1 MEDYFWIL
9 ILGAFWLFEI
19 TNKARKK
26 RRQTEEEE
34 PGTSRPDPRSALQEL
49 ARGVDRSARRAEE
62 SLQRREEKQRE
73 SVPVPE
79 SVPGSVPVPVSAAT
93 RAPVDKT
100 RRRREAFEAI
110 AAMLA
115 VPPEKMATAPVTQV
129 QTAAAP
135 GPPPAT
141 RPRPAP
147 AASRGPDVESLAPP
161 AVVRRRGRLG
171 LRRLAR
177 LTEIQRA
184 IVLSEILGPP
194 VSLAK
199 RSAFRLDS
207 G

>member
-19 TNKARKK
+19 ANKARKK
-26 RRQTEEEE
+26 RAQTEEEE
-34 PGTSRPDPRSALQEL
+34 PGTSRPDPRLALQEL
-49 ARGVDRSARRAEE
+49 ARDVDRSARRAEE

-73 SVPVPE
+73 SVPVPGP
-79 SVPGSVPVPVSAAT
+79 VPVSVPVPAAT

-115 VPPEKMATAPVTQV
+115 VPPEKLATVPVTRV
-129 QTAAAP
+129 QMAAAP

-147 AASRGPDVESLAPP
+147 AASRGPDVERLAPP

-171 LRRLAR
+171 LHRLAR